1 MRNLRKTCN
10 DNGEN
15 LLFQTIADP
24 LENVTQNCPLSLLYV
39 EEPHIERPERAES
52 CPTAVA
58 GC

>member
-24 LENVTQNCPLSLLYV
+24 LENVTPVPCHTTKVFRSIGSFMTPSLPALKDD
-39 EEPHIERPERAES
+39 
-52 CPTAVA
+52 
-58 GC
+58 

>member
-24 LENVTQNCPLSLLYV
+24 LENVTHLSPVTNIKVL
-39 EEPHIERPERAES
+39 
-52 CPTAVA
+52 
-58 GC
+58 